1 MHYSYA
7 YLLNKYQCSIIRTY
21 KEPGCTLQRESQL
34 TNIPPPHT
42 HTHNQKPTISLAG
55 IHYKKYLEKACK
67 IKTSEKSS
75 KSFNLKFSRL
85 R

>member
-42 HTHNQKPTISLAG
+42 HTHNQKPAISLQES
-55 IHYKKYLEKACK
+55 IIRSIWKKPVK
-67 IKTSEKSS
+67 
-75 KSFNLKFSRL
+75 
-85 R
+85 

>member
-1 MHYSYA
+1 MQY
-7 YLLNKYQCSIIRTY
+7 NTY
-21 KEPGCTLQRESQL
+21 KEPGCTVQRESQL

-42 HTHNQKPTISLAG
+42 HTQSETRYISAG

-75 KSFNLKFSRL
+75 KSFYLKFSRL